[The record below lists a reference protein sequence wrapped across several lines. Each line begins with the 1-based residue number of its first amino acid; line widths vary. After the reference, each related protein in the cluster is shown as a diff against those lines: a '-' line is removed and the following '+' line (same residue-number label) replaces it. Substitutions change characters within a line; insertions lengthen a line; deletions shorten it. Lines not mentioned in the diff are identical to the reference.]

1 MEQKP
6 GPGART
12 GKRMIG
18 LPGMRGVK
26 LVTAAA
32 AAVLL
37 MAHMGPTPALADTIE
52 AALVRAYQN
61 NPQLNAQRAQV
72 RSTDENV
79 PQALSGYRPRV
90 ALTASAGYQYLDTNL
105 TSGGTPTQLV
115 RTETHGA
122 NAPRSAGLTVSQTLF
137 NGGQTANRTRA
148 AESQVS
154 GSREGLRVLEQ
165 SVLLAAA
172 TIYMDYLRDA
182 AIVEVQRSNVR
193 VLEQTLK
200 QTRDRFNVGE
210 VTRTDVAQSEA
221 QLAAGK
227 TQLLAAEA
235 TLTTTRA
242 NFRRIIGNEPQ
253 ALAPGSPVDR
263 FLPATLPAAVDLSL
277 IENPSVTAAMFGIDV
292 NYLQVKVNEGA
303 LLPTV
308 TLQASVQQSYEQQ
321 LTIFRT
327 FNAAAIAQ
335 VSVPLYQGG
344 AEYSLIRQSKETL
357 AQQRLVLEQTRDQT
371 RANTV
376 TAWGQL
382 VAGKAQVASAQ
393 AQVSASEIALNG
405 VREEAK
411 AGQRT
416 TLDVLN
422 AQQALVNARVALVTA
437 QHDRVVASYAV
448 LSAVGRLAPQVL
460 NLATTI
466 YDPSVHYQQV
476 RDSWFGVRTPDGR

>member
-1 MEQKP
+1 
-6 GPGART
+6 
-12 GKRMIG
+12 
-18 LPGMRGVK
+18 MRGLK
-26 LVTAAA
+26 LATGAA
-32 AAVLL
+32 AAVL
-37 MAHMGPTPALADTIE
+37 MMGYMGPTSALADTIE

-61 NPQLNAQRAQV
+61 NPQLNAQRALV

-79 PQALSGYRPRV
+79 PQALSGYRPKV
-90 ALTASAGYQYLDTNL
+90 ALTASAGVQYTDTL
-105 TSGGTPTQLV
+105 TTAGGNATNLV
-115 RTETHGA
+115 RTQTHGT
-122 NAPRSAGLTVSQTLF
+122 NAPRSAGLTVTQTLF
-137 NGGQTANRTRA
+137 NGNVTANRTRA

-154 GSREGLRVLEQ
+154 GQREALRFLEQ
-165 SVLLAAA
+165 SVLLAGA

-221 QLAAGK
+221 QLAAGR

-242 NFRRIIGNEPQ
+242 NFRRIIGNEPSQ
-253 ALAPGSPVDR
+253 LAPGSPVDR
-263 FLPATLPAAVDLSL
+263 FLPPTLPSAVELSL
-277 IENPSVTAAMFGIDV
+277 IENPNVTAAMFGVDV

-303 LLPTV
+303 LLPTL
-308 TLQASVQQSYEQQ
+308 TLQTSVQQSYEQTMTVQ
-321 LTIFRT
+321 RSFGASTVVQ
-327 FNAAAIAQ
+327 AA
-335 VSVPLYQGG
+335 VPLYQGG
-344 AEYSLIRQSKETL
+344 AEYALIRQSKENL
-357 AQQRLVLEQTRDQT
+357 AQQRLNLEQVRDQA
-371 RANTV
+371 RASTV

-393 AQVSASEIALNG
+393 AQVNASEIALNG

-448 LSAVGRLAPQVL
+448 LNFVGRLGPQVL
-460 NLATTI
+460 NLQTTI
-466 YDPSVHYQQV
+466 YDPSVHYHQV
-476 RDSWFGVRTPDGR
+476 RDSWFGVRAPDGR